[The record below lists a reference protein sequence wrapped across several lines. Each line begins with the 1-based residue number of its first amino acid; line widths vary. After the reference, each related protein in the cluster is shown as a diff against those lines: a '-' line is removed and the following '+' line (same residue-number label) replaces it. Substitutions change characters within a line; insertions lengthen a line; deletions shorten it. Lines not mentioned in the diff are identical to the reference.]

1 MFKYYTATFD
11 IDSNKSPYNRG
22 NRPVFIFA
30 SKCFAYE
37 NVGTRRAES
46 GIAGWR
52 WIGSG
57 ERFDGVYTRHAVSV
71 QFWESTRTIFAY
83 ENVGT
88 RRAESGTF
96 RACDNNKEMCRF

>member
-1 MFKYYTATFD
+1 MFKYHTATFD

-22 NRPVFIFA
+22 NHPVFIFA
-30 SKCFAYE
+30 SKC
-37 NVGTRRAES
+37 
-46 GIAGWR
+46 
-52 WIGSG
+52 
-57 ERFDGVYTRHAVSV
+57 
-71 QFWESTRTIFAY
+71 FAY